1 MELWYFPLLATAG
14 IAVGFLNVMA
24 GGGSLISLP
33 ILIFLGLEPA
43 MANGTNRVAILIQNI
58 TAVSSFRSQG
68 YSEARRS
75 LGLALCTVPGAVA
88 GAYAA
93 VVVDP
98 VLFKRILGIVLV
110 AAVTLILRNRPSS
123 ADQDASVSRPVLAHL
138 AMVGVG
144 FWGGFLQAG
153 VGFLIMPVLYQLL
166 RLDLIR
172 VNMHKVFIVGIYTIP
187 ALLVFALEGKVWWLG
202 GLALAIGNAAGAW
215 LATRVTITH
224 GERPIRV
231 VFVAA
236 VIAMG
241 VKLIL
246 A

>member
-1 MELWYFPLLATAG
+1 MEPWYFPLLAVTG

-43 MANGTNRVAILIQNI
+43 MANGTNRVAILVQNV

-68 YSEARRS
+68 YSETRRS
-75 LGLALCTVPGAVA
+75 FGLALCTVPGAVA
-88 GAYAA
+88 GAFAA
-93 VVVDP
+93 IVVDP

-110 AAVTLILRNRPSS
+110 AAVILILRKKPPS
-123 ADQDASVSRPVLAHL
+123 ADQDGGISRPILAHL

-153 VGFLIMPVLYQLL
+153 VGFLVMPILYHLL

-187 ALLVFALEGKVWWLG
+187 ALLVFALEGKVWWIG
-202 GLALAIGNAAGAW
+202 GLVLAIGNATGAW

-224 GERPIRV
+224 GERAIRA

-241 VKLIL
+241 AKLVL
-246 A
+246 G

>member
-1 MELWYFPLLATAG
+1 MEPWYFPLLAVAG

-43 MANGTNRVAILIQNI
+43 VANGTNRVAILVQNV
-58 TAVSSFRSQG
+58 TAVSSFQSRG
-68 YSEARRS
+68 YSEMRRS
-75 LGLALCTVPGAVA
+75 LGLALCTAPGAVA
-88 GAYAA
+88 GAFAA

-98 VLFKRILGIVLV
+98 VLFKRILGAVLV
-110 AAVTLILRNRPSS
+110 AAVILILRKSPSS
-123 ADQDASVSRPVLAHL
+123 ASNEGDAGRPVLAHI

-144 FWGGFLQAG
+144 VWGGFLQAG
-153 VGFLIMPVLYQLL
+153 VGFLIMPILYQLL

-187 ALLVFALEGKVWWLG
+187 ALLVFALQSKVWWLG
-202 GLALAIGNAAGAW
+202 GLALAVGNATGAW

-224 GERPIRV
+224 GERAVRV

-236 VIAMG
+236 VIVMG

-246 A
+246 G